1 MKGPGIF
8 SMLQLAAGLSMAG
21 PMFVVGFEF
30 VRTDRVVAGIGF
42 FLLGA
47 IALYFPT
54 YLVKRIGGP
63 RNWLRW
69 LASSL
74 WSAVKPGSDSSA
86 DQKSENG
93 DDSRR
98 QSSKSTASETR
109 KQTESTT
116 EPTEKGHE
124 SALESEPE
132 RASRLERFRRR

>member
-8 SMLQLAAGLSMAG
+8 SMLQIAAGLSMAG

-30 VRTDRVVAGIGF
+30 VRTDRVIPGIGF

-69 LASSL
+69 LASSV
-74 WSAVKPGSDSSA
+74 WSAVKPGSSTEQGSA
-86 DQKSENG
+86 NG
-93 DDSRR
+93 DDSWR
-98 QSSKSTASETR
+98 QSSESTAAETQQQR
-109 KQTESTT
+109 GSATEST
-116 EPTEKGHE
+116 ENGRE
-124 SALESEPE
+124 SASESKSK
-132 RASRLERFRRR
+132 RSSRLERFRRR